1 LEMIPECSGEAM
13 ESLIQA
19 VYRQILGNAYVMES
33 ERTIPQSQFKL
44 GQLSVREC
52 FWRKLLRWTLTVS
65 SSTVSSSGQMCWRE
79 RNIFTAYLDS
89 G

>member
-52 FWRKLLRWTLTVS
+52 F
-65 SSTVSSSGQMCWRE
+65 
-79 RNIFTAYLDS
+79 
-89 G
+89 